1 MIQWLICF
9 IQKQTAYTSKNIGIF
24 LKQCRRGA
32 QQRITRNYTNGSFL
46 IFNFIKCRKKKEQ
59 SDSKQTQHSLRRLKV
74 RQQRDQI
81 QFVIIMRP
89 GLFMS
94 IIMKMGMNKCNTIF
108 SEAMVK
114 KVAIRV
120 I

>member
-1 MIQWLICF
+1 MTNLLDIKANCIYIKKF
-9 IQKQTAYTSKNIGIF
+9 RNI
-24 LKQCRRGA
+24 LEQCRRCA
-32 QQRITRNYTNGSFL
+32 QQGVSRNYTNGVFL
-46 IFNFIKCRKKKEQ
+46 IFNFIKCRKKEEQ
-59 SDSKQTQHSLRRLKV
+59 SNPKQAQYSLGRLKV

-81 QFVIIMRP
+81 QFVIIMRS

-94 IIMKMGMNKCNTIF
+94 IIMKMGVNKCNTIF

-114 KVAIRV
+114 EVTIRV